1 MAEYDFS
8 TLNSSDLEELVCD
21 LLNADQPSNSPIKY
35 KTFKDGKDKGIDFLY
50 STKKNDYEHVGQVK
64 HYYRTGYNKLLTV
77 LHDEELPKVKVL
89 KPKKYIFATSLDLS
103 VLNVQKILDLFKPY
117 IENLN
122 DIYGKKN
129 LNMLLEQHDKVLTN
143 HYKLWFSDT
152 TVLRKILNSDLE
164 FRSSL
169 LTDDTFKRRLRIY
182 VQTPIFD
189 QARKYL
195 KDNKFIVITGQPG
208 VGKTTLAEMLVYD
221 YIKEDYSLTY
231 IIDDIKDAEKVLTP
245 DSSKQ
250 IIYYDDFLGSNEVE
264 INKAKGRETI
274 LRKILRLVISYENKV
289 LVFTTR
295 SFLLNT
301 AISESENL
309 NRFNIKANE
318 SVLELNEYNKDIK
331 KAILKNHIEDSEL
344 KEELKEFLC
353 LNKTESF
360 VINHTSFSPRVV
372 EFITNKEVVNKMS
385 VREYEDFL
393 YSSIN
398 SPIDIWE
405 HAYNYQIKED
415 DRLLLNTLLSFGDSA
430 DIIELENAFQSRIEL
445 EVLTNNKKKEI
456 LAFKKAL
463 KRLIDGFVI
472 LKDNKKKIQF
482 INPSLT
488 DFLVAYLRED
498 NDEIMRIAKSV
509 RYTSQL
515 TKRLFSLSLSTTTEI
530 PDVLKERLLNDYSS
544 FISKKDKDGEL
555 IQLALV
561 INKYIKSSKSE
572 NVVCEILLKIDD
584 WSSLHDDYSLNIY
597 FREFLETIKEN
608 NKISQIVNERIVDI
622 LSELINGESD
632 ISDATKMLEDFI
644 WKYNLSLR
652 FENTHLIEEHFENLL
667 SEYIYEEIEE
677 LKEIITSE
685 EEASE
690 KKTEI
695 LEIINRLNDSGLNI
709 NLNLEEF
716 DDEEWLTIAIDNEFR
731 RQMEKDD

>member
-50 STKKNDYEHVGQVK
+50 STKKNEYEHVGQVK

-77 LHDEELPKVKVL
+77 LHDEELPKVKFL

-103 VLNVQKILDLFKPY
+103 VLNVQKISDLFKPY

-195 KDNKFIVITGQPG
+195 KENKFIVITGQPG

-274 LRKILRLVISYENKV
+274 LRKILRLIISYENKV

-301 AISESENL
+301 AIAESENL

-318 SVLELNEYNKDIK
+318 SVLELTEYNGNIK
-331 KAILKNHIEDSEL
+331 RAILRNHVEDSDL
-344 KEELKEFLC
+344 KNEIKDFLRAKK
-353 LNKTESF
+353 NESF
-360 VINHTSFSPRVV
+360 ITEHTSFSPRIV
-372 EFITNKEVVNKMS
+372 EFITNKEVVNKMT
-385 VREYEDFL
+385 VLEYENFL

-398 SPIDIWE
+398 SPINIWE

-430 DIIELENAFQSRIEL
+430 RIYELENAFHGRIDL
-445 EVLTNNKKKEI
+445 EVQTNNKKKEV

-463 KRLIDGFVI
+463 KRLADGFIVI
-472 LKDNKKKIQF
+472 KDNNRKVQF

-488 DFLVAYLRED
+488 DFLISYLR
-498 NDEIMRIAKSV
+498 NDSDEVIRIAKSV

-515 TKRLFSLSLSTTTEI
+515 TKRLFSLSSTQKTKI
-530 PDVLKERLLNDYSS
+530 PDALEERLINNYSS
-544 FISKKDKDGEL
+544 FLSNNDDDGEL

-561 INKYIKSSKSE
+561 IYKYIQSE
-572 NVVCEILLKIDD
+572 KAEKVVCEIINKIDD
-584 WSSLHDDYSLNIY
+584 WSYLHEDYSLNTY
-597 FREFLETIKEN
+597 FREFLQAIQGN
-608 NKISQIVNERIVDI
+608 NKVYQIVEEKIVDI
-622 LSELINGESD
+622 LLELIKGENE
-632 ISDATKMLEDFI
+632 IFNAIKMLEEFLLD
-644 WKYNLSLR
+644 YNINLR
-652 FENTHLIEEHFENLL
+652 FFDSRAITTHFEDLL
-667 SEYIYEEIEE
+667 SEYIDQEIYELKDIITDKSEADFKREEIVE
-677 LKEIITSE
+677 LTSRISKSGVRIEPNLDEFDEIE
-685 EEASE
+685 W
-690 KKTEI
+690 
-695 LEIINRLNDSGLNI
+695 LEIA
-709 NLNLEEF
+709 
-716 DDEEWLTIAIDNEFR
+716 IANEFT
-731 RQMEKDD
+731 RQIEKDD